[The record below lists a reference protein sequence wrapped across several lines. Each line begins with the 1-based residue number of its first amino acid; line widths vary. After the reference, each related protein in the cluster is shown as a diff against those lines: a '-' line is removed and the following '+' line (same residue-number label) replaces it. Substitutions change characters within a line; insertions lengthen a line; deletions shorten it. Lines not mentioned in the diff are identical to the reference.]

1 MAINKPLQVGFLLDT
16 SLDPDDGV
24 QQYILSLGAW
34 MSRQGHNVSYLVG
47 ETKNRQAP
55 NIYSLARNFTV
66 TFNGNKTTVPLPASN
81 NKIRTFL
88 KDHKFDVIHVQS
100 PHSPFFSQK
109 IIKYAPKDTVIIG
122 TFHILPYGKL
132 ASNGNHLLATA
143 LRTSLKKIDKML
155 AVSVSARDFC
165 KKSFGLEAEVLPNV
179 IDYKRFNDAAP
190 LAKFNNQ
197 KINILFL
204 GRLVK
209 RKGCQT
215 LIRAISLLDDGTK
228 SKIRVIIC
236 GKGELY
242 EDLNKLVNSTGL
254 EEIVTFEG
262 YVSESDKPSYYSS
275 ADIAVFPSVS
285 GESFG
290 IVLLEAMASG
300 NAAVL
305 AGDNPGYSTVMN
317 PKRELLFDP
326 KSPTELSSLIK
337 KYIDNK
343 TLRQEIAAW
352 AEEYTKNFDVNI
364 VGSKL
369 VNIYH
374 QEIAK
379 KKSLKD
385 N

>member
-143 LRTSLKKIDKML
+143 LRNTKKKIDKMEI
-155 AVSVSARDFC
+155 RG
-165 KKSFGLEAEVLPNV
+165 KN
-179 IDYKRFNDAAP
+179 
-190 LAKFNNQ
+190 
-197 KINILFL
+197 KI
-204 GRLVK
+204 
-209 RKGCQT
+209 
-215 LIRAISLLDDGTK
+215 
-228 SKIRVIIC
+228 
-236 GKGELY
+236 
-242 EDLNKLVNSTGL
+242 
-254 EEIVTFEG
+254 
-262 YVSESDKPSYYSS
+262 
-275 ADIAVFPSVS
+275 
-285 GESFG
+285 
-290 IVLLEAMASG
+290 
-300 NAAVL
+300 
-305 AGDNPGYSTVMN
+305 
-317 PKRELLFDP
+317 
-326 KSPTELSSLIK
+326 IK
-337 KYIDNK
+337 
-343 TLRQEIAAW
+343 
-352 AEEYTKNFDVNI
+352 V
-364 VGSKL
+364 
-369 VNIYH
+369 
-374 QEIAK
+374 
-379 KKSLKD
+379 
-385 N
+385 